1 MKVKSVYFIGIGG
14 IGMSALARYYLSNNV
29 IVGGYDKIK
38 TDLTQSLEQE
48 GALIQYLDSIDEI
61 SNDFKNTK
69 ESLIVYTPAIPSSLE
84 IFQYFTQK
92 GFSLLKRSELLGEIT
107 RKNKSLCVAGTH
119 GKTTTASLLTHILLE
134 GEINCNAFLGG
145 IASNYNSNCILSES
159 ADYNVVEADEFDRS
173 FLKLSPFSTIITSC
187 DPDHLDIYSNQ
198 SIFEEGFKQYS
209 MKSSIDGF
217 SIQKEGLNLPSLSK
231 VLTYDLNSI
240 HADYSL
246 ENQRYIN
253 GQMIVDFRMKNEFWK
268 NIRLGLPGIHNAENA
283 LACAALLHNLEVSE
297 STIRNGIETFLGV
310 KRRFEY
316 QLKTDNL
323 IMIDDYA
330 HHPTEIKSF
339 IDSLLELYPDKK
351 IIAVFQP
358 HLFSRTRD
366 FSSGFVSELSRFDEL
381 ILLPIYPA
389 REKPIHGISSEWL
402 LQKIRC
408 KKKYLMEPSQVV
420 SYFKKV
426 KKGVVVTIGAGDIDK
441 IVQPIKSILESN
453 L

>member
-1 MKVKSVYFIGIGG
+1 M
-14 IGMSALARYYLSNNV
+14 
-29 IVGGYDKIK
+29 
-38 TDLTQSLEQE
+38 
-48 GALIQYLDSIDEI
+48 
-61 SNDFKNTK
+61 
-69 ESLIVYTPAIPSSLE
+69 
-84 IFQYFTQK
+84 
-92 GFSLLKRSELLGEIT
+92 KRSELLGEIT